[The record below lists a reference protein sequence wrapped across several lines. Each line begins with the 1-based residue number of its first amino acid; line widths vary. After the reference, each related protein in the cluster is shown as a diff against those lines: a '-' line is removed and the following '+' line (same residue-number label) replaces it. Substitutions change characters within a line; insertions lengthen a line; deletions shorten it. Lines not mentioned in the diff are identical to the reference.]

1 LGLAMAY
8 VEHALRHEGIGEEF
22 AEFLRGLKV

>member
-1 LGLAMAY
+1 MAY

>member
-1 LGLAMAY
+1 MAY

-22 AEFLRGLKV
+22 AEFLRALKV